1 MVSLQGDLLVWLLS
15 AAFAHDSTHS
25 QAVLAHARARDELL
39 MATMELR
46 ERAMALHLHIP
57 RKFTLN
63 TRRERVDVR
72 ASWAAVICKVE
83 QVRGLGLGYDTAT
96 CLHASSTASLASVIM
111 TAYNLS
117 LRNCVVGHVHFAHAP
132 HSPVICPCAAGA

>member
-1 MVSLQGDLLVWLLS
+1 VCTHVVLLQGDLLVWLLS

-57 RKFTLN
+57 HKFTLN
-63 TRRERVDVR
+63 MRRERVDVR
-72 ASWAAVICKVE
+72 ASWAAVISKVE
-83 QVRGLGLGYDTAT
+83 QVRDRGTIPPLTVSGRGK
-96 CLHASSTASLASVIM
+96 
-111 TAYNLS
+111 
-117 LRNCVVGHVHFAHAP
+117 GH
-132 HSPVICPCAAGA
+132 PCILYFQQVMCTVCIHKQSM

>member
-1 MVSLQGDLLVWLLS
+1 MIVRLGCFHDAVRTHVLSPQGDLLVWLLS

-57 RKFTLN
+57 HKFTLN
-63 TRRERVDVR
+63 TRRERVDVH
-72 ASWAAVICKVE
+72 ASWAAVISKVE
-83 QVRGLGLGYDTAT
+83 QVSGPGSHTSKYQLYCNMQAGMPA
-96 CLHASSTASLASVIM
+96 LHVS
-111 TAYNLS
+111 
-117 LRNCVVGHVHFAHAP
+117 
-132 HSPVICPCAAGA
+132 